1 MNDEQG
7 PDEGKQYSSED
18 HHQRPVPGKMC
29 SRPRKQAD
37 QTSTWRQK
45 AGESHANGEKAETLE

>member
-1 MNDEQG
+1 MCSTKMRWLTEKVNDEQG

-37 QTSTWRQK
+37 QTST
-45 AGESHANGEKAETLE
+45 